1 MPSIAWHTLVSAS
14 QKERLKVENLLLSCI
29 ESRIENNRSFYG
41 RFQLGP
47 FDLGQGLTV
56 ATALRRTLLS
66 ELTGLAI
73 TAVVIKGASHEYST
87 LSGVRESVLDILLNL
102 KQVVLAPVDTEL
114 EFESF
119 PDSPNKQILTEPQIG
134 FLKVCGPGI
143 VKARD
148 MKLPKSI
155 QCVDP
160 DQYIATLAANGNLEM
175 KFIIS
180 EGKNYIVQT
189 ISPSKLSSRLSKQ
202 NFSSS
207 SLNFVSSTD
216 TSSLLGLESHF
227 PKNLKRN
234 SLNNEGL
241 MSNEIINSRRS
252 NSDKVDSDLIDQSQV
267 IENTNGTG
275 GNNPLI
281 NANSILN
288 SDGSLALPNG
298 NETNNPLE
306 QMSIRQNSSEQINL
320 PNLNKNKSFS
330 KANSLEHQMSLRQDS
345 IKKSQ
350 IGLLKTNKTKNV
362 LLIDA
367 VFMPVNRVNF
377 LLEND
382 EETIK
387 PKEKIILEIWT
398 NGSIHP
404 RKAIHDAASA
414 LIQMI
419 APFQESKLLKAF
431 TLNWSLKDSQNY
443 QESVR
448 RRELYSNQKK
458 VKFAAKKDNLAIKKN
473 RASIDIGN
481 LELSLR
487 PYTCLK
493 RANINTVSD
502 LLQYSADELLLLKNF
517 GKRSL
522 EEVEATLAPLGFKL
536 GKQNSK
542 ELLSKNI
549 IR

>member
-1 MPSIAWHTLVSAS
+1 MEHF
-14 QKERLKVENLLLSCI
+14 LLSCI
-29 ESRIENNRSFYG
+29 ESRVENNCSFYG

-66 ELTGLAI
+66 ELRGLAI
-73 TAVVIKGASHEYST
+73 TSVAIQGASHEYST

-102 KQVVLAPVDTEL
+102 KQVVFARVDS
-114 EFESF
+114 EFETESF
-119 PDSPNKQILTEPQIG
+119 KNLGNKKLLPEPQIG

-148 MKLPKSI
+148 MKLPPLI

-160 DQYIATLAANGNLEM
+160 DQYLATLTSNGNLEM

-189 ISPSKLSSRLSKQ
+189 ISPAKLSFPLSEQ
-202 NFSSS
+202 NFSNSS
-207 SLNFVSSTD
+207 VNFVSSTD
-216 TSSLLGLESHF
+216 TSVLLGLKSHF
-227 PKNLKRN
+227 SNKSLLSNQKKNLKDGLPIQKEILNTVKFN
-234 SLNNEGL
+234 SNKLN
-241 MSNEIINSRRS
+241 
-252 NSDKVDSDLIDQSQV
+252 SDLIRKTQE
-267 IENTNGTG
+267 IKNTNGTG
-275 GNNPLI
+275 VNQKLI
-281 NANSILN
+281 SSNGVLN
-288 SDGSLALPNG
+288 SGRLSN
-298 NETNNPLE
+298 
-306 QMSIRQNSSEQINL
+306 
-320 PNLNKNKSFS
+320 
-330 KANSLEHQMSLRQDS
+330 NSLEELLQESSKKIDPLSTFSQNKVVSKTNFLEQNNHLGTDS
-345 IKKSQ
+345 IKKNQ
-350 IGLLKTNKTKNV
+350 IELLKTDKITNI
-362 LLIDA
+362 LLIDS
-367 VFMPVNRVNF
+367 VFMPVTRVNF
-377 LLEND
+377 LLQNYD
-382 EETIK
+382 ESIK

-404 RKAIHDAASA
+404 RKAINEAASS
-414 LIQMI
+414 IIRMI
-419 APFQESKLLKAF
+419 VPFQETKSVKSF
-431 TLNWSLKDSQNY
+431 SLKSNLKIQQNY
-443 QESVR
+443 KEISR
-448 RRELYSNQKK
+448 RRELYSNKKK

-522 EEVEATLAPLGFKL
+522 EEVESTLAQLGLKL
-536 GKQNSK
+536 GRHNSK
-542 ELLSKNI
+542 ELLSKNLL
-549 IR
+549 R